1 MAETGISGRSRPCT
15 EARQDSIK
23 LAGYLKG
30 ILNAWKLIGILLT
43 RELGF
48 VSDGLSSNPFKM
60 RPCLCEKLGVRR
72 RDMNSTWTL
81 QGHAMHRHWSGRRTW
96 FRSHDENVRFKYS
109 NSALPR
115 HSPTHLSSSNYLSM
129 RPISTN
135 RKAVVGAHWRMIEP
149 LLIPRHW
156 HTPFQ
161 VVTQKHMKYQLQI
174 IVSVRRI
181 VLPAL
186 LICMNFDSI
195 LPDLCWGRTNL
206 NSLEDTYFY
215 QWSFPRAHQS

>member
-23 LAGYLKG
+23 LVGYLKG

-81 QGHAMHRHWSGRRTW
+81 QGHAMHRHWSGRRTS

-115 HSPTHLSSSNYLSM
+115 PTHQIICPCAQSQQIENLKL
-129 RPISTN
+129 I
-135 RKAVVGAHWRMIEP
+135 GAHWRMIEP

-156 HTPFQ
+156 HTPW
-161 VVTQKHMKYQLQI
+161 
-174 IVSVRRI
+174 S
-181 VLPAL
+181 
-186 LICMNFDSI
+186 
-195 LPDLCWGRTNL
+195 TNYKL
-206 NSLEDTYFY
+206 
-215 QWSFPRAHQS
+215 